1 MGYTAII
8 RLPLG
13 TAAKFDQRVFPLAY
27 YEQGDD
33 LSKGSFLIKST
44 LEEMEKIKELGVDLN
59 ENQDFIYNTRLNVQE
74 SVLVDGLHLSA
85 HVSVG

>member
-27 YEQGDD
+27 YEQGND
-33 LSKGSFLIKST
+33 LTKGSFLIKST
-44 LEEMEKIKELGVDLN
+44 QEEMEKIRDLGVDLN
-59 ENQDFIYNTRLNVQE
+59 KNLDFIYNTRLSVQE
-74 SVLVDGLHLSA
+74 SVLIRGLHPSA
-85 HVSVG
+85 HVSVV